1 MAIQQPQRNNHRM
14 VEKQKTLAN
23 PFIIQGKGLHTGV
36 NVIMNFLPAPVN
48 HGFKFKRVDL
58 DKQPIIPADVDLV
71 IDTSRGTLLEK
82 DGARIGTIEHALAAL
97 VGMDL
102 DNVLI
107 EVNNEEAP
115 IMDGSSKYFVEAIET
130 AGIIEQDAERDYFEI
145 KEKIEIYDEKSD
157 SEIIA
162 LPDDDFR
169 LNVLISFKSRV
180 LNNQFATLDSIS
192 GFKDEIASCRTFV
205 FLHELEFLLN
215 NNLIKGGE
223 LNNAIVIIDKE
234 VSQEELNRLADLFH
248 HDRVEVKPQ
257 GILNNLELHFD
268 NECARHKLLDVIGDL
283 ALCGKHIKGRIIATK
298 PGHRPNTIFAQALKD
313 NWRKQQAAPPEYNPN
328 KQPLLDVNRIKEYL
342 PHRYPFLMVDKILS
356 MNKDE
361 VIGLKSVTSNE
372 PFFEGHFPG
381 EPIMPGVLLIEAMA
395 QTGGILVLSMLTGK
409 YSTYFIRIDNVKFRK
424 KVVPGD
430 TLIFKLT
437 LNSPIR
443 RGIASMKGLTYVGD
457 KIVAEGDFMA
467 QIVKQAEE

>member
-1 MAIQQPQRNNHRM
+1 M
-14 VEKQKTLAN
+14 VKQKTLAN
-23 PFIIQGKGLHTGV
+23 SFKIQGKGLHTGV
-36 NVIMNFLPAPVN
+36 NVTMNFLPAPED

-58 DKQPIIPADVDLV
+58 KHQPIIDADVDLV

-115 IMDGSSKYFVEAIET
+115 IMDGSSKYFVEAIEKV
-130 AGIIEQDAERDYFEI
+130 GVVEQEAEREYFEI
-145 KEKIEIYDEKSD
+145 REKIEIFDEKSD
-157 SEIIA
+157 SHIIA
-162 LPDDDFR
+162 LPDDDYR
-169 LNVLISFKSRV
+169 LNIMISFKSRV
-180 LNNQFATLDSIS
+180 LNNQFAVLDSIS
-192 GFKDEIASCRTFV
+192 DFKSEIANCRTFV

-234 VSQEELNRLADLFH
+234 VSQEELDRLAELFH
-248 HDRVEVKPQ
+248 HDKVDVKPQ
-257 GILNNLELHFD
+257 GILNNLNLYFD

-283 ALCGKHIKGRIIATK
+283 ALCGKRIKGRIIASK

-313 NWRKQQAAPPEYNPN
+313 VWQKNQAGTPEYDPDAT
-328 KQPLLDVNRIKEYL
+328 PLLDTTQIKEYL

-356 MNKDE
+356 INDAE
-361 VIGLKSVTSNE
+361 VVGVKNVTHNE
-372 PFFEGHFPG
+372 PFFQGHFP
-381 EPIMPGVLLIEAMA
+381 EESVMPGVLLIEAMA
-395 QTGGILVLSMLTGK
+395 QTGGLLVLCKLEGK

-430 TLIFKLT
+430 TLIFKVTLT
-437 LNSPIR
+437 SPIR
-443 RGIASMKGLTYVGD
+443 RGIATMKGVTYVGS
-457 KIVAEGDFMA
+457 KIVAEGEFMA
-467 QIVKQAEE
+467 QIVKQTEN

>member
-1 MAIQQPQRNNHRM
+1 M
-14 VEKQKTLAN
+14 VVKQKTLAKS
-23 PFIIQGKGLHTGV
+23 FKIEGKGLHTGV
-36 NVIMNFLPAPVN
+36 NVTMNFLPAPEN

-58 DKQPIIPADVDLV
+58 ENQPVIDADVDLV
-71 IDTSRGTLLEK
+71 VDTSRGTLLEK
-82 DGARIGTIEHALAAL
+82 DGARIGTIEHALAGL
-97 VGMDL
+97 IGMDL

-115 IMDGSSKYFVEAIET
+115 IMDGSSKYFVKAIEK
-130 AGIIEQDAERDYFEI
+130 AGTVEQDAEREYFEI
-145 KEKIEIYDEKSD
+145 KEKIQITHEKSG

-162 LPDDDFR
+162 LPDDDYR
-169 LNVLISFKSRV
+169 LNVLISFQSRV
-180 LNNQFATLDSIS
+180 LNNQFATLESIS
-192 GFKDEIASCRTFV
+192 DFKEEIANCRTFV

-234 VSQEELNRLADLFH
+234 VGQDELDRLADLFH
-248 HDRVEVKPQ
+248 HDHVEVKPQ

-298 PGHRPNTIFAQALKD
+298 PGHGPNTLFAQALKD
-313 NWRKQQAAPPEYNPN
+313 HWRQLQAGPPEYNPN
-328 KQPLLDVNRIKEYL
+328 ATPLMDVNQIKGLL
-342 PHRYPFLMVDKILS
+342 PHRYPFLMVDKVLS
-356 MNKDE
+356 INE
-361 VIGLKSVTSNE
+361 EEIIGVKSVTANE
-372 PFFEGHFPG
+372 PFFQGHFPE
-381 EPIMPGVLLIEAMA
+381 EPVMPGVLLIEAMA
-395 QTGGILVLSMLTGK
+395 QTGGILVLCGLQGK

-437 LNSPIR
+437 LTSPIR
-443 RGIASMKGLTYVGD
+443 RGIATMKGLTYVGN
-457 KIVAEGDFMA
+457 KIVAEGEFMA
-467 QIVKQAEE
+467 QVVKQTEE

>member
-1 MAIQQPQRNNHRM
+1 M
-14 VEKQKTLAN
+14 VVKQKTLAKS
-23 PFIIQGKGLHTGV
+23 FKIEGKGLHTGV
-36 NVIMNFLPAPVN
+36 NVTMNFLPAPEN

-58 DKQPIIPADVDLV
+58 ENQPVIDADVDLV
-71 IDTSRGTLLEK
+71 VDTSRGTLLEK
-82 DGARIGTIEHALAAL
+82 DGARIGTIEHALAGL
-97 VGMDL
+97 IGMDL

-115 IMDGSSKYFVEAIET
+115 IMDGSSKYFVKAIEK
-130 AGIIEQDAERDYFEI
+130 AGTVEQDAEREYFEI
-145 KEKIEIYDEKSD
+145 KEKIQITDEKSG

-162 LPDDDFR
+162 LPDDDYR
-169 LNVLISFKSRV
+169 LNVLISFQSRV
-180 LNNQFATLDSIS
+180 LNNQFATLESIS
-192 GFKDEIASCRTFV
+192 DFKEEIANCRTFV

-234 VSQEELNRLADLFH
+234 VGQDELDRLADLFH
-248 HDRVEVKPQ
+248 HDHVEVKPQ

-298 PGHRPNTIFAQALKD
+298 PGHGPNTLFAQALKD
-313 NWRKQQAAPPEYNPN
+313 HWRQLQAGPPEYNPN
-328 KQPLLDVNRIKEYL
+328 ATPLMDVNQIKGLL
-342 PHRYPFLMVDKILS
+342 PHRYPFLMVDKVLS
-356 MNKDE
+356 INE
-361 VIGLKSVTSNE
+361 EEIIGVKSVTANE
-372 PFFEGHFPG
+372 PFFQGHFPE
-381 EPIMPGVLLIEAMA
+381 EPVMPGVLLIEAMA
-395 QTGGILVLSMLTGK
+395 QTGGILVLCGLQGK

-437 LNSPIR
+437 LTSPIR
-443 RGIASMKGLTYVGD
+443 RGIATMKGLTYVGN
-457 KIVAEGDFMA
+457 KIVAEGEFMA
-467 QIVKQAEE
+467 QVVKQTEE